1 MGNFKNEAI
10 GLLFLWM
17 WMNVRGFTPM
27 MHQVRDSQ
35 LLRMGESAAVEWS
48 KNQKKE
54 FVEDESRKKKYV
66 VVGGGWGGWGAAK
79 ALCQSDVNCD
89 VFLIDALPDP
99 TGATPYLSSTGK
111 PVEAGTRGTYKQT
124 NKS

>member
-1 MGNFKNEAI
+1 MSISTNGVI

-17 WMNVRGFTPM
+17 GMHVDGFMPGMN
-27 MHQVRDSQ
+27 QVRVSQ
-35 LLRMGESAAVEWS
+35 LLRMTESAAVEWS
-48 KNQKKE
+48 KNQKRE

-99 TGATPYLSSTGK
+99 TGATPYLSPSGK
-111 PVEAGTRGTYKQT
+111 PVEAGTRGT
-124 NKS
+124 NK